1 MWARKLP
8 PSFTVCCKIFESLV
22 IDDLMS
28 HLLDNGLLNPSQHGF
43 MSKKS
48 CMTNLLEFFEVVTS
62 VVDNGDAVDAV
73 FLDFPRLLI
82 RFPGKD

>member
-1 MWARKLP
+1 
-8 PSFTVCCKIFESLV
+8 
-22 IDDLMS
+22 
-28 HLLDNGLLNPSQHGF
+28 

-62 VVDNGDAVDAV
+62 AVDNGDAVDAV